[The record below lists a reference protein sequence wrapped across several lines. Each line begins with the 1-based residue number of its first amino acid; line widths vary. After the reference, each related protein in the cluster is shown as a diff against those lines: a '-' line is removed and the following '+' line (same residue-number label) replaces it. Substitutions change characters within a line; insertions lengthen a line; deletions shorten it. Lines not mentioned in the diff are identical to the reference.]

1 MKNFLNRMTAA
12 LLIFLLCGVPASAY
26 AQTEPELQEGK
37 ISVPLLQEID
47 RLRLQSTDGQS
58 LPVWI
63 WYKDIDQKRVTQE
76 AEKQTGLTEKTLPV
90 EYKMPDSALLSALQ
104 NEQPDARQMQ
114 DYLRQTAVGRKL
126 EQERCE
132 NYVMKRREI
141 SRTQYCEKSSQLLDN
156 ISLKQSNIIFRSEYA
171 PAIIA
176 KVDMSQIQELADS
189 DEVEALYF
197 YEEEKAEKC
206 GIESVSESTGLN
218 RAYSKTGLT
227 GQGVKVGMIE
237 SGPPEP
243 HDEINVIPVGNAP
256 QDGHAT
262 NTARTIVGAQN
273 GVAPNAALYATDSSY
288 ANIEQM
294 LDMGV
299 EIINLSFGWRVY
311 QTPYSSIDKWFD
323 HLSSQHR
330 VLFICS
336 AGNNLA
342 ENGAVPNYPI
352 LSPAMAYNSLAVGA
366 YDNKETGA
374 NPADDNLE
382 YYSRYNN
389 KGGCAKPD
397 ILAPK
402 NLLGGGTS
410 TSAPIITGIAALLLE
425 LRPSLS
431 FQPQVLKAI
440 LLASCQR
447 KVASS
452 PAETMEQG
460 ITNKQGAG
468 AVDAWNAI
476 SIISRRQYGYG
487 EISGFQETRNFVQ
500 PQYGATH
507 MNVSVAWL
515 IDNTIVGDDH
525 TNIFN
530 VLVGTLHDL
539 DLRVYRNGSV
549 VGSSTNS
556 NSSTEMTYFPLLTGQ
571 GMQYQI
577 KVSKYD
583 TANTETVRFGYAWS
597 TDKMTF
603 GENLTGTDYPEGI
616 YYIRHR
622 QSGSYLTVDESTGQ
636 VKQAP
641 FNAARNQQW
650 ISSKKGTNPFTIK
663 TNSSV
668 VSGSLTKAGSGNQVV
683 INETGSPSIYYFA
696 NGLDNA
702 YGIKLAESV
711 TPGTESLL
719 TVQNTQQSS
728 SPAIWSYAGFPDR
741 LQWYFEPVGYQR
753 GDVNLDGTIGT
764 SDVLLLQNYIGKAVI
779 LDESQKYLADMNND
793 GNINLLDVN
802 LLQSLIAV
810 MG

>member
-1 MKNFLNRMTAA
+1 MRRSCFSV
-12 LLIFLLCGVPASAY
+12 C

-37 ISVPLLQEID
+37 ISGPLLQEID

-76 AEKQTGLTEKTLPV
+76 AEKQTGLTEKTLTV

-104 NEQPDARQMQ
+104 NEQPGTRQMQ

-141 SRTQYCEKSSQLLDN
+141 SRTQYCEKSSQLLDD

-197 YEEEKAEKC
+197 YEEEKVEKC

-410 TSAPIITGIAALLLE
+410 TTAPIITGIAALLLE